1 MARLCILWEDFI
13 TEATGGAANSIQ
25 EMDGHSPQWRRL
37 YFLRRSIGTVHE
49 IRMALHHLQ
58 TQGEFKEAFSM
69 EPKPAQDR
77 FIESYETLL
86 KHEKLIKDLRNTI
99 AGGHVKQTAI
109 KEGLIRMDSEAH
121 GIFQQGECYK
131 DIRFKFAHAIVLEA
145 FFKNDFGDGVEK
157 EINEFMNFMHEVIR
171 NTLRMVEFAF
181 SVYVKRRG
189 ITPL

>member
-1 MARLCILWEDFI
+1 
-13 TEATGGAANSIQ
+13 
-25 EMDGHSPQWRRL
+25 
-37 YFLRRSIGTVHE
+37 
-49 IRMALHHLQ
+49 
-58 TQGEFKEAFSM
+58 M